1 MKPRHRRVNNLPR
14 IKSSD
19 TKAHYFSS
27 CSLAPLIKAGLMI
40 GLLVRLS
47 IEMDNGQTIYKNKTL
62 THNL

>member
-1 MKPRHRRVNNLPR
+1 MPR

-40 GLLVRLS
+40 GLLVRLN
-47 IEMDNGQTIYKNKTL
+47 IEMDNGQTLYKNKTL